1 MLGTEKSVLKGLGFS
16 NFIDVELQDAFYH
29 HRRQVIETRTQ
40 QTCEL
45 NLIKKDKTKFLA
57 RLESKAVFDDKGEF
71 IQLNT
76 NIIDIGKPL

>member
-45 NLIKKDKTKFLA
+45 NLTLIFALFLTVITYKNFTDIVL
-57 RLESKAVFDDKGEF
+57 LEF
-71 IQLNT
+71 
-76 NIIDIGKPL
+76 